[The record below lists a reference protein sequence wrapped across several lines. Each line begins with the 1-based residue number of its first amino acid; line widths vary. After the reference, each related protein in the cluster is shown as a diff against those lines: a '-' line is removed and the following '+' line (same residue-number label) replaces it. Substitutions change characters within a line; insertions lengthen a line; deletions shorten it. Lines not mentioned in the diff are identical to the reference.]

1 MRIFGIKFLTVL
13 MTIVVTGLSLTV
25 YASKA
30 KAQEPVDG
38 MQAVFIGHSFFKPYA
53 ELMPEY
59 TANAGIAGHSQTIVF
74 SGGASG
80 TPEALWN
87 NASKKLAITNA
98 LDTGDVELFCMTYH
112 PDYPENTGYVDWI
125 TYALGENPSTRFC
138 IALPWIPQPSNYTD
152 AVYSAI
158 WEGFKPGWYTFI
170 DGIRSLFPNTDIF
183 SIPYGQS
190 AVELRGHYTAGDLP
204 EITAM
209 QGAEAT
215 SIFRDSLGHPG
226 TILIDQ
232 GILVWLASIYGVD
245 LTNYSYG
252 PTYSIDLKPIA
263 QSIMADHDP
272 DYNAA
277 YLTDSD
283 GDGVG
288 DAIDNCS
295 LIANADQLDAD
306 EDGVGDL
313 CDNCLVIAN
322 PDQSD
327 TDEDGV
333 GDLCA
338 SIGC

>member
-13 MTIVVTGLSLTV
+13 MTIVVIGLSLTV

-30 KAQEPVDG
+30 KAVDG
-38 MQAVFIGHSFFKPYA
+38 MHAVFAGHSFFKPYA

-59 TANAGIAGHSQTIVF
+59 AANAGIAGHSQTIVF

-80 TPEALWN
+80 APEALWN

-158 WEGFKPGWYTFI
+158 WEGFKPSWHTFI
-170 DGIRSLFPNTDIF
+170 DGIRSLFPTTDIF

-190 AVELRGHYTAGDLP
+190 AVELREHYTAGDLP

-209 QGAEAT
+209 QGAKAT

-226 TILIDQ
+226 AILIDQ

-245 LTNYSYG
+245 LTNYPHG

-288 DAIDNCS
+288 DSIDNCP
-295 LIANADQLDAD
+295 L
-306 EDGVGDL
+306 
-313 CDNCLVIAN
+313 IAN
-322 PDQSD
+322 PDQLD
-327 TDEDGV
+327 TDDDGR
-333 GDLCA
+333 GDACEELPP
-338 SIGC
+338 GC

>member
-13 MTIVVTGLSLTV
+13 MTIVVIGLSLTV

-30 KAQEPVDG
+30 KAVDG
-38 MQAVFIGHSFFKPYA
+38 QQIVFMGHSFFKPYA

-74 SGGASG
+74 SGGSSG
-80 TPEALWN
+80 APEALWN

-98 LDTGDVELFCMTYH
+98 LDTGDVELLCMTYH
-112 PDYPENTGYVDWI
+112 PAYPETTGYVDWI

-158 WEGFKPGWYTFI
+158 WEAFKPSWHTFI
-170 DGIRSLFPNTDIF
+170 DDLRSLFPNTDIF

-209 QGAEAT
+209 QGEEAT

-226 TILIDQ
+226 TILIDL
-232 GILVWLASIYGVD
+232 GILVWLPAIYGVD

-263 QSIMADHDP
+263 QSIMAGHDP

-283 GDGVG
+283 ADGVG
-288 DAIDNCS
+288 DFIDNCP
-295 LIANADQLDAD
+295 LVANADQSDSNGNGRGDAC
-306 EDGVGDL
+306 EEL
-313 CDNCLVIAN
+313 
-322 PDQSD
+322 PP
-327 TDEDGV
+327 
-333 GDLCA
+333 
-338 SIGC
+338 GC

>member
-13 MTIVVTGLSLTV
+13 MTIVVIGLSLTV

-30 KAQEPVDG
+30 KAVDG
-38 MQAVFIGHSFFKPYA
+38 MHAVFIGHSFFKPYA

-138 IALPWIPQPSNYTD
+138 IALPWIPQPSALYGCTLLQQSGKRTNP
-152 AVYSAI
+152 V
-158 WEGFKPGWYTFI
+158 
-170 DGIRSLFPNTDIF
+170 GIHSLTELRSLFPNTDIY

-209 QGAEAT
+209 QGAQAT